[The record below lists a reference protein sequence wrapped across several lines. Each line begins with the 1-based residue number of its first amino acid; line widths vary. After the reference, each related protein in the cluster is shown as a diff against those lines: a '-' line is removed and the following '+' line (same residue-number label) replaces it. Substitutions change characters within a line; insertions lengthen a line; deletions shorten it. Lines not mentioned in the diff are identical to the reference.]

1 MPTKTEPDYA
11 RLLAFRN
18 ALRGFLAWSDD
29 RARAAGVTPA
39 QHQLLL
45 AVRGRAEPPT
55 IGEVAADLRL
65 RHHSAEATT
74 GRGLQL
80 LESVATSWGVQP
92 AGRGK
97 TVWFEL
103 DGESGGRG
111 GRLPVGEDLAAL
123 LDELAGGQTAEGG
136 GKGAV
141 ARGSAPPSLGSA
153 RFELLPGWAG
163 AVSPAVVRLHA
174 VALPPSSLDAPSRAP
189 VPARAI
195 AA

>member
-65 RHHSAEATT
+65 RHHSAGELVNRAEGAGLIARGDDEGDRRQVRLYVTAA
-74 GRGLQL
+74 GEQVLRGLAQQHV
-80 LESVATSWGVQP
+80 EEI
-92 AGRGK
+92 R
-97 TVWFEL
+97 
-103 DGESGGRG
+103 
-111 GRLPVGEDLAAL
+111 RLTPIVAAL
-123 LDELAGGQTAEGG
+123 TAE
-136 GKGAV
+136 
-141 ARGSAPPSLGSA
+141 
-153 RFELLPGWAG
+153 
-163 AVSPAVVRLHA
+163 
-174 VALPPSSLDAPSRAP
+174 
-189 VPARAI
+189 
-195 AA
+195 